1 MLEFDRLRWSDTQSG
16 ESTPQSRALR
26 ASRGRGYRGWTAHVF
41 PRVRQQIAAGSA
53 ATQIAARL
61 CLRRRKGSH
70 SIRDAARW
78 LDFSPRKFTQT
89 PSLMPLVGLF
99 PHDLPTCLKRAV
111 VGPEGSRPRASLSRD
126 ATHLLPI
133 RHAAVMSRGENP
145 TDVRVRH
152 FQ

>member
-1 MLEFDRLRWSDTQSG
+1 MDGTCVSESPPANYRWKRCDPNHRTPAS
-16 ESTPQSRALR
+16 ST
-26 ASRGRGYRGWTAHVF
+26 TE
-41 PRVRQQIAAGSA
+41 
-53 ATQIAARL
+53 
-61 CLRRRKGSH
+61 KGSH
-70 SIRDAARW
+70 SIRDSARW
-78 LDFSPRKFTQT
+78 LDFSPRKFIQT